1 MMAAPDSL
9 RFHADRC
16 FTLPSQI
23 RNHSRKPGN
32 SRAKTI
38 RLTICSAGRN
48 TLYRN
53 SIYLLSH
60 VEVSK
65 RVEVLLV
72 EDNAG
77 DILLMR
83 QTLAREPF
91 PISIHV
97 AVDGKQAM
105 QMAARQFDPDL
116 VILDL
121 NIPVLS
127 GLSVLEFTQPE
138 VPVVVFTS
146 SSNPQDRQC
155 SFDLGANDYVQKP
168 TDLREFVQ
176 QVSQI
181 VST

>member
-1 MMAAPDSL
+1 M
-9 RFHADRC
+9 
-16 FTLPSQI
+16 
-23 RNHSRKPGN
+23 
-32 SRAKTI
+32 
-38 RLTICSAGRN
+38 ICSAGRN
-48 TLYRN
+48 ILHRN
-53 SIYLLSH
+53 SIYYPSH

-65 RVEVLLV
+65 PVEVLLV

-105 QMAARQFDPDL
+105 QMLAARQFEPDL

-121 NIPVLS
+121 NIPKVS
-127 GLSVLEFTQPE
+127 GLSVLECTQPE

-146 SSNPQDRQC
+146 SSNPHDRQY
-155 SFDLGANDYVQKP
+155 SFDLGAKDYVQKP
-168 TDLREFVQ
+168 TDLSEFVR

-181 VST
+181 VRTWARPEPSMA